1 MKTLNIVESKRLMEK
16 YGIKF
21 ADSRLAKNV
30 DEAMILANSIG
41 YPVALKI
48 VSDDISH
55 KTDVGGV
62 SVGIRN
68 DSDMGR
74 AFRDMMVSVK
84 KKYPK
89 ARLKGIMVQKMVDD
103 GLNILIGGKR
113 DPQFGQIVVFG
124 LGGIFVEVMEDVA
137 MRVVPIDRR
146 GAMDMM
152 AETKAFKVIDGYR
165 GKSYDAEALAQ
176 IIVKVSSM
184 LEKRDDIVEMD
195 INPVIALRKGA
206 VAVDARIVLDG

>member
-1 MKTLNIVESKRLMEK
+1 MKTLNIVESKRLMER

-21 ADSRLAKNV
+21 AESGVAKGV
-30 DEAMILANSIG
+30 AEALILANSIG
-41 YPVALKI
+41 YPVALKV

-62 SVGIRN
+62 SVGIRG
-68 DSDMGR
+68 DADLER
-74 AFRDMMVSVK
+74 AFREMSVSVK
-84 KKYPK
+84 KKYPDAK
-89 ARLKGIMVQKMVDD
+89 LRGVMVQKMVDG

-137 MRVVPIDRR
+137 MRVVPVGRKE
-146 GAMDMM
+146 AMDMM

-176 IIVKVSSM
+176 LIVKVSSM

>member
-21 ADSRLAKNV
+21 ADSRLAKSTE
-30 DEAMILANSIG
+30 EAMILANSIG
-41 YPVALKI
+41 YPVALKV

-62 SVGIRN
+62 SVGIRG
-68 DSDMGR
+68 DSELER
-74 AFRDMMVSVK
+74 AFKDMTMSVK

-89 ARLKGIMVQKMVDD
+89 AKLRGVMVQKMVED

-113 DPQFGQIVVFG
+113 DPQFGQVVVFG

-137 MRVVPIDRR
+137 MRVVPVGRKE
-146 GAMDMM
+146 AMDMM

-184 LEKRDDIVEMD
+184 LEKRGDIVEMD
-195 INPVIALRKGA
+195 INPVIALKKGA